1 MNNTIFHTNS
11 DNIHNIFTNIYIIGS
26 FSFYTLIYLYSFNF
40 VKYRFYSKI
49 DKLSDTD
56 CVICQEPIIIEEGVE
71 LIKCNHIYHK
81 DCIDRWF
88 EKKKTCPLC
97 NENIIVEKRCIC

>member
-1 MNNTIFHTNS
+1 MNHTIFHTNS

-56 CVICQEPIIIEEGVE
+56 CVICQEPINIEEGVE
-71 LIKCNHIYHK
+71 LINCNHIYHK
-81 DCIDRWF
+81 QCIDKLSKTSKICPVCTKDWTC
-88 EKKKTCPLC
+88 KKK
-97 NENIIVEKRCIC
+97 N